1 MRKAKSILKYI
12 AITSIVLSL
21 TVITSII
28 VYFIKTNAPII
39 SGEIM
44 YNIEYKENLNLDIY
58 SPTNKKIEKSP
69 VIFYIHGGA
78 WVMGNKLTINSNRIN
93 GAINTL
99 RENGYT
105 VICPNYTLGKK
116 GKSPF
121 PDCILD
127 IYDAIDWAK
136 KNAKRYNL
144 DIKNIG
150 LLGESAGAQIAMMIA
165 FSDSTLNSKKYS
177 ETKFNFL
184 IDVYGPSDL
193 ATIYYS
199 PEIKKLNNRLN
210 KFLML
215 TNSNINLED
224 YVFGFDPAQDS
235 IKAKNLI
242 EKYSPVN
249 SLSKN
254 NFPTL
259 IIHGT
264 NDQIV
269 SVEQSIVLKSK
280 MDSLGIVNEIHL
292 IDGMDHSFRK
302 ATQVQK
308 DAIQLLIT
316 DFVLESYKNNILGLN
331 KNY

>member
-1 MRKAKSILKYI
+1 MRILKI
-12 AITSIVLSL
+12 FLKSVGITITALLLIVPASITGYLF
-21 TVITSII
+21 
-28 VYFIKTNAPII
+28 YTNAPITNGKVI
-39 SGEIM
+39 
-44 YNIEYKENLNLDIY
+44 YNISFKEELKLDFY
-58 SPTNKKIEKSP
+58 APTKRIFEKSP

-78 WVMGNKLTINSNRIN
+78 WIIGSKFTINSNRFN
-93 GAINTL
+93 GAINSL

-105 VICPNYTLGKK
+105 IICPNYTLGEK

-121 PDCILD
+121 PNCIED
-127 IYDAIDWAK
+127 VYDAIDWAK

-165 FSDSTLNSKKYS
+165 FSNNSLDRKKYG
-177 ETKFNFL
+177 ETKFNLL

-193 ATIYYS
+193 AAIYNG
-199 PEIKKLNNRLN
+199 PEIKKLNNQLN
-210 KFLML
+210 KFLRL
-215 TNSNINLED
+215 TNSSINLED

-249 SLSKN
+249 SLSRN

-259 IIHGT
+259 IIHGK

-280 MDSLGIVNEIHL
+280 MDSLGIVNETHL
-292 IDGMDHSFRK
+292 IDGMDHSLRK
-302 ATQVQK
+302 ATQK
-308 DAIQLLIT
+308 LL
-316 DFVLESYKNNILGLN
+316 KNKKILSRN
-331 KNY
+331 